1 MVTFDSALP
10 GTSRDAWEQ
19 DERFAGVPAID
30 LTGYSMV
37 LVFAA
42 HPDDETLGAGGLIAR
57 CASAGIPVRVICV
70 TDGAASHTEVQ
81 GLAGIRKAE
90 LHQALRILQANATL
104 DWLGFPDGQTEDHV
118 ADISAAIGAIVREAP
133 PESLVIAPWRGD
145 GHPDHRVVGELA
157 AMHASERSVLEYPIW
172 MWHWASPRHPDMPW
186 NELVSVSI
194 DADVKQRAINAYAS
208 QTQIPVETHGS
219 PLLRSDFLEHFQRP
233 VEYFVASRIAFDA
246 EYFDALYAGSKDPWS
261 FRTRWYESRKRAI
274 TVAALTR
281 DRFKRGLEIGCS
293 VGHLTELLAPHC
305 DSLLA
310 VDISS
315 RAIDEAQRTPQ
326 QNVEFAVQDVL
337 AQFPEGRFD
346 LIVLSEVGYYW
357 NEADLRAIR
366 ARIHDS
372 LEPEGILLAC
382 HWRHPVE
389 GHRLSGDHVH
399 EILNEGSWTRGVTH
413 IEEDFLLEVFGP
425 DPRSVATQ
433 EGLS

>member
-19 DERFAGVPAID
+19 DVRFEGVPALD
-30 LTGYSMV
+30 LTGYSTV

-81 GLAGIRKAE
+81 GLADIRKAE
-90 LHQALRILQANATL
+90 LQQALHILHASATL
-104 DWLGFPDGQTEDHV
+104 DWLGFPDGRTEDHV
-118 ADISAAIGAIVREAP
+118 ADISAAIDAIIRESP

-157 AMHASERSVLEYPIW
+157 AVHASERCVLEYPIW

-194 DADVKQRAINAYAS
+194 DATVKRRAIRVFES
-208 QTQIPVETHGS
+208 QTEVPVNPHGS

-233 VEYFVASRIAFDA
+233 IEYFVASRIVFGA
-246 EYFDALYAGSKDPWS
+246 EYFDALYASSKDPWS

-274 TVAALTR
+274 TVASLTR
-281 DRFKRGLEIGCS
+281 DRFRRGLEIGCS
-293 VGHLTELLAPHC
+293 VGHLTELLAPCC

-310 VDISS
+310 VDIST
-315 RAIDEAQRTPQ
+315 RAIHEAQRTPQ
-326 QNVEFAVQDVL
+326 QNVEFARQDVL

-357 NEADLRAIR
+357 DEADLRAIR
-366 ARIHDS
+366 AHIHDA
-372 LEPEGILLAC
+372 LEPEGILVAC
-382 HWRHPVE
+382 HWRHSVE
-389 GHRLSGDHVH
+389 GHRLSGDRVH
-399 EILNEGSWTRGVTH
+399 EILREGRWTRGVTH
-413 IEEDFLLEVFGP
+413 VEEDFVLEVFGR
-425 DPRSVATQ
+425 DPRSVATR
-433 EGLS
+433 EGLT

>member
-19 DERFAGVPAID
+19 DERFVGVPAFD
-30 LTGYSMV
+30 LTGYSAV

-57 CASAGIPVRVICV
+57 CALAGIPVRVICV
-70 TDGAASHTEVQ
+70 TDGAASHAEVR
-81 GLAGIRKAE
+81 GLAGIRKTE
-90 LHQALRILQANATL
+90 LQQAVRILHTNATL
-104 DWLGFPDGQTEDHV
+104 DWLGFPDGRTEDHV
-118 ADISAAIGAIVREAP
+118 ADISAAIRAIIHEAP
-133 PESLVIAPWRGD
+133 PETLVIAPWRGD
-145 GHPDHRVVGELA
+145 GHPDHRIVGELA
-157 AMHASERSVLEYPIW
+157 VMHASERSVLEYPIW
-172 MWHWASPRHPDMPW
+172 MWHWAFPHHPDMPW

-194 DADVKQRAINAYAS
+194 DATMKRRAINAYAS
-208 QTQIPVETHGS
+208 QTQVPVETHGS

-233 VEYFVASRIAFDA
+233 IEYFVASRIAFSA
-246 EYFDALYAGSKDPWS
+246 EYFDALYASSEDPWS

-274 TVAALTR
+274 TVASLTR
-281 DRFKRGLEIGCS
+281 DRFRRGLEIGCS
-293 VGHLTELLAPHC
+293 VGHLTELLAPRC

-310 VDISS
+310 VDIST
-315 RAIDEAQRTPQ
+315 RAIEEAQRTPQ

-337 AQFPEGRFD
+337 AQFPAGRFD

-366 ARIHDS
+366 ARINDS

-389 GHRLSGDHVH
+389 GHRLSGDRVH
-399 EILNEGSWTRGVTH
+399 EILSEGRWTRGVTH
-413 IEEDFLLEVFGP
+413 IEEDFLLEVFGR
-425 DPRSVATQ
+425 DSTSVATR